1 MTPSTRLEGA
11 VWVSGNI
18 PNRLKETVGMEKP
31 YQGQRLEKTR
41 PFNLV
46 HKFHISYDTTKDL
59 KYAQQFSLKGNK

>member
-1 MTPSTRLEGA
+1 MQNKCIKVRPSKKARLEGA

-46 HKFHISYDTTKDL
+46 HKFHISYDTTKD
-59 KYAQQFSLKGNK
+59 